1 LGRPH
6 EAGDDEYGGVDE
18 YTICDRERGMKGLIV
33 TADDF
38 GAAEEV
44 NDAVAQGHRDGILT
58 AASLM
63 VSGSAAP
70 SAVACA
76 KALPRLRVG
85 LHIVLVDGKPT
96 LPPTAIP
103 DLVDANGAF
112 RNDMTTAALRMFL
125 LPRVRRQL
133 EAEIAAQFDAFHAT
147 GLPLDHVNT
156 HKHFHL
162 HPTIAATILRVGIRY
177 GLRAMRVPLEPRAVL
192 KRIEP
197 ALELSRDWGLR
208 PWTLLSRARLRA
220 ARLCVPDQVF
230 GLAWSGAMTSGRV
243 LGLLENLPPGLTE
256 IYLHPATG
264 PYRGSAAG
272 YRYADELAALL
283 APRIVEASRNSGV
296 TRGGFADF

>member
-1 LGRPH
+1 
-6 EAGDDEYGGVDE
+6 V
-18 YTICDRERGMKGLIV
+18 KGLIV

-44 NDAVAQGHRDGILT
+44 NDAVEQGHRDGILT

-63 VSGSAAP
+63 VSAPAAA
-70 SAVACA
+70 SAVARA
-76 KALPRLRVG
+76 KTLPRLRVG

-96 LPPTAIP
+96 LPASAIP
-103 DLVDANGAF
+103 DLVDDAGMF
-112 RNDMTTAALRMFL
+112 RNDMTAAALRMFC

-133 EAEIAAQFDAFHAT
+133 EAEIEAQFDAFRAT
-147 GLPLDHVNT
+147 GLTLDHVNT

-162 HPTIAATILRVGIRY
+162 HPTIASVILRVGKRY
-177 GLRAMRVPLEPRAVL
+177 GLRAVRVPLEPRWLLRRV
-192 KRIEP
+192 EP
-197 ALELSRDWGLR
+197 DLRASRDWLLT
-208 PWTLLSRARLRA
+208 PWLSLSRARFRA
-220 ARLCVPDQVF
+220 AKICVPDQVF
-230 GLAWSGAMTSGRV
+230 GLAWSGAMTPGRV

-264 PYRGSAAG
+264 PYLGSAPG